1 MKLSISQIVSNSG
14 ESIVESDT
22 VKAYRALINGDKKRA
37 TQLLRKL
44 HEEIYWS
51 GIRNVT
57 TDMGVAQIYKE
68 HGIPKPA
75 KTSDSDHG
83 IVKEAVARRVQDH
96 IKTAKDII
104 ENGMKFKPSVRMED
118 GKYRLLDGY
127 NRVALLIAMGNDE
140 IEAELK

>member
-1 MKLSISQIVSNSG
+1 MKLDISQIVSNSG
-14 ESIVESDT
+14 DSIIESET

-37 TQLLRKL
+37 AQLLRKL
-44 HEEIYWS
+44 HEDIYWS
-51 GIRNVT
+51 GIRNLT

-68 HGIPKPA
+68 RGIPKPA
-75 KTSDSDHG
+75 KTADSDPG
-83 IVKEAVARRVQDH
+83 IVKEAVARRVTEN
-96 IKTAKDII
+96 IKTAKDIM
-104 ENGMKFKPSVRMED
+104 ENGMKVKPSVRMED